1 MNKVAYLKLLIG
13 VITFLIFLTMGGI
26 VYGLLNYKSTPK
38 LITGR
43 NKSAATVDGAPVVRL
58 NLTAG
63 KDQSRPALR
72 RNAVSARRIRFR
84 RRRHHR
90 VRSRATA
97 GSRRYPR
104 ERRAANGEKGKDRRF
119 RKISVGKGFR
129 PSEPR
134 SVFIRASGRGRGF
147 AG

>member
-38 LITGR
+38 LITDR

-63 KDQSRPALR
+63 KEKIKAALPCGEMLCLHVES
-72 RNAVSARRIRFR
+72 AFDGDGIIVFDPARRQV
-84 RRRHHR
+84 HA
-90 VRSRATA
+90 V
-97 GSRRYPR
+97 
-104 ERRAANGEKGKDRRF
+104 
-119 RKISVGKGFR
+119 
-129 PSEPR
+129 
-134 SVFIRASGRGRGF
+134 IRANAAPQTAKKEKTGDSGK
-147 AG
+147 